1 VKYRYS
7 IGDLVQ
13 VNFLVDSEDEKD
25 TQAIYGIVMETCSE
39 WRRLLEADGA
49 GELDNE
55 PHYNV
60 KLTHS
65 PASDL
70 HKDWHKGRWIR
81 ERQIELKA
89 SP

>member
-1 VKYRYS
+1 VKFKYS

-25 TQAIYGIVMETCSE
+25 TQAIYGIITETSSE
-39 WRRLLEADGA
+39 WRTRDHTAEYRADKA
-49 GELDNE
+49 ELDNE
-55 PHYNV
+55 PHYKV

-65 PASDL
+65 PGG
-70 HKDWHKGRWIR
+70 DWHRWR
-81 ERQIELKA
+81 WLHERQIELKA